1 MLRRRIFSSAM
12 ASVMA
17 LSSIAVVA
25 NAEEAT
31 NALKTKEDLEKLITE
46 VYGDSY
52 RSADIYE
59 YGSRCAERM
68 LDALEHADNVLE
80 MAKADEATEYEC
92 TTAYDMVLAVR
103 AQMIQRTAEELA
115 TLLAQCKK
123 IYETD
128 NINNEELGDLIYTP
142 ESFQTFEDAYEEA
155 ESVLDSSDLRIIT
168 DAWIDLTEAKANLA
182 PYKAVTKSA
191 FTAAIK
197 TMEKALD
204 KEKAYDQWRRGTNNH
219 NVDPLWFGWYFS
231 TGVTYGEMFDQLKNL
246 LPYIYTKYDEFVEV
260 KTADKTTLDD
270 IRMAYAL
277 AVEVAGQINTWQ
289 ADETKKARKADVQ
302 KLLNEYHGR
311 LVYDFAATDAINL
324 FQAVAIVAGLDNI
337 ELEVR
342 KGLYET
348 EFVAWNDIAAFD
360 GLTTD
365 DIADLDKDA
374 LFITEWGGGKLMS
387 ATLRF
392 RILPKKEGGKDIY
405 FLFNEDGIVTGVAE
419 EVPAEGDYKK
429 IAAGVKCDLADYVYV
444 YPEYVDGTFADI
456 TDGAMAFVDDH
467 TSNGWHDADWW
478 SGVNGAFGKDGTI
491 GDFMTNFIANPYG
504 GDPTSELG
512 FDNFTALG
520 DALPLAYEYLAE
532 IYAGIHAPNIDTI
545 GQIAA
550 GTEKGS
556 AAEWTIVHR
565 ALKYALEDRYGGS
578 YCKHTKKD
586 IKELIEMSY
595 DLEEKTSQ
603 AAIFADSLEDMVA
616 AREYVREWVKEADAD
631 KKYKDNI
638 SAYDEIPTA
647 GVGNYIGIDGMEYAD
662 QVYHWFLAYYTDLEN
677 DWKAFKYSYGE
688 IYNYISEV
696 EEMIDANDIT
706 ETEELRTLI
715 LNTAYYMSIVEE
727 PYYETNDNV
736 ELDNDS
742 YTEDRYLLAHNRV
755 YTWTE
760 PSYDITI
767 TDKAVTVYNSNFHSD
782 LKNAYEALVAAVDAQ
797 LNPAVLVGDVNG
809 DGKVF
814 SDDAA
819 AILKKIAAG
828 EAAQLP
834 LWDYNNDG
842 AGNSADAAK
851 ILKDVAAGILK

>member
-31 NALKTKEDLEKLITE
+31 NALKTPEELEKLLTE

-80 MAKADEATEYEC
+80 MAKVGEATEYEC

-103 AQMIQRTAEELA
+103 AQMIQRTAEELKA
-115 TLLAQCKK
+115 LIDSCTK

-142 ESFQTFEDAYEEA
+142 ESFQVFEDAYEEA

-168 DAWIDLTEAKANLA
+168 DAWIDLTDAKAGLN

-204 KEKAYDQWRRGTNNH
+204 KEKAYDQWRRGTANH

-231 TGVTYGEMFDQLKNL
+231 NNGSTVGVTYGEMFDQLKNL

-270 IRMAYAL
+270 IRMAYSL

-311 LVYDFAATDAINL
+311 LVYDFAATDAIAM

-365 DIADLDKDA
+365 DILDLDKDA

-392 RILPKKEGGKDIY
+392 RILPKADGGKDIY
-405 FLFNEDGIVTGVAE
+405 FLFNEDGIVTGVADQ
-419 EVPAEGDYKK
+419 VPAEGDYKK

-444 YPEYVDGTFADI
+444 YPEYVDGTFEDI
-456 TDGAMAFVDDH
+456 TGGDMAFVDDH
-467 TSNGWHDADWW
+467 TNNAWVDADWW
-478 SGVNGAFGKDGTI
+478 SGVYQAFTDYIDNYVPAAEIYKGEVHT
-491 GDFMTNFIANPYG
+491 
-504 GDPTSELG
+504 LG

-532 IYAGIHAPNIDTI
+532 NYAGIHAANIDTI
-545 GQIAA
+545 GQIAE

-586 IKELIEMSY
+586 VKELIEKSY

-616 AREYVREWVKEADAD
+616 AREEVREWVKEADAD

-638 SAYDEIPTA
+638 SAYDEIA
-647 GVGNYIGIDGMEYAD
+647 SIDGLEYAD
-662 QVYHWFLAYYTDLEN
+662 QVFHYLEGFYNELLADYN
-677 DWKAFKYSYGE
+677 AFKYSYGE
-688 IYNYISEV
+688 IYNYIAEV
-696 EEMIDANDIT
+696 EEMIDANDLT
-706 ETEELRTLI
+706 ETEELRALI
-715 LNTAYYMSIVEE
+715 LDTAYYMSIVEE
-727 PYYETNDNV
+727 PAYDTAENV
-736 ELDNDS
+736 ELDNAA

-755 YTWTE
+755 YTADSD
-760 PSYDITI
+760 SYDITI
-767 TDKAVTVYNSNFHSD
+767 TDKAVTVYKSGFHPN
-782 LKNAYEALVAAVDAQ
+782 LKAAYEALVAAVDKQ